1 MSWVTNMMLSVSFE
15 DEPLVVELS
24 DWLRSHGGPH
34 GSTLRG
40 CGYLR
45 DLTSDEARWGG
56 RKMPECTVWAGALN
70 HADIP
75 ALLAKVAEFAWLE
88 PDTVQ
93 LFLMDQ
99 DDICFQVWMVRGGV
113 WRQYAPMD
121 PFEGSGGDAVIAAG

>member
-15 DEPLVVELS
+15 DEPLVVEFS

-34 GSTLRG
+34 GSTSPG
-40 CGYLR
+40 CGSLR
-45 DLTSDEARWGG
+45 DLTSGEARWGG

-75 ALLAKVAEFAWLE
+75 ALLTKVAEFAWLE
-88 PDTVQ
+88 PDAVQ

-99 DDICFQVWMVRGGV
+99 SDICFQVWMIRDGV
-113 WRQYAPMD
+113 LAQYAPM
-121 PFEGSGGDAVIAAG
+121 ETRE

>member
-1 MSWVTNMMLSVSFE
+1 MMLSVSFE
-15 DEPLVVELS
+15 DEPLVVEFS

-45 DLTSDEARWGG
+45 DLTSSEVRWGG

-75 ALLAKVAEFAWLE
+75 ALLTKVAEFAWLE

-99 DDICFQVWMVRGGV
+99 GDICFQVWMIRDGV
-113 WRQYAPMD
+113 LAQYAPME
-121 PFEGSGGDAVIAAG
+121 PRE